1 MTKTT
6 KYTEKYWFALGYF
19 HRRMDCVEPPD
30 VATQEAYAD
39 YFKVDILKEY
49 ELGIKSAEKDIES
62 GI

>member
-1 MTKTT
+1 
-6 KYTEKYWFALGYF
+6 
-19 HRRMDCVEPPD
+19 